1 MVAFPQNWAF
11 VARFCFISGK
21 GRYEYEIE
29 FERRMGEPQLLLYY
43 DDLTQW
49 PAVYKTDTV
58 YTFGINWSQWN
69 VKIN

>member
-1 MVAFPQNWAF
+1 MVNILLPISQNWAF

-29 FERRMGEPQLLLYY
+29 YERRMGEPQLLLYY
-43 DDLTQW
+43 DDESQW

-58 YTFGINWSQWN
+58 RYKCVELN
-69 VKIN
+69 